1 MPTSVVIFVV
11 AFFIGI
17 PFGLIIGIVLTIESD
32 SKYYRS
38 VLKEYI
44 NADQLIDWIEK
55 RFYKDEDSKELD
67 VFLTSIDVSE
77 IICEIHRRKMKN
89 WNIKGAEKINKV
101 VEERRM

>member
-1 MPTSVVIFVV
+1 MSTSIAVFGV
-11 AFFIGI
+11 ALFIGI
-17 PFGLIIGIVLTIESD
+17 TLGWIIGIVLTTESD

-44 NADQLIDWIEK
+44 NANELTDWIEK

-67 VFLTSIDVSE
+67 IFLTSIDVSE

-89 WNIKGAEKINKV
+89 WNVNNAKKINEIVDK
-101 VEERRM
+101 RK

>member
-1 MPTSVVIFVV
+1 MPTLV
-11 AFFIGI
+11 AVFGVALFIGI
-17 PFGLIIGIVLTIESD
+17 TIGWIVGIVLTTESD

-55 RFYKDEDSKELD
+55 RFYKDKDSKELD

-89 WNIKGAEKINKV
+89 WNVNNAKKINEIVDK
-101 VEERRM
+101 RR

>member
-1 MPTSVVIFVV
+1 MSTSIVVFGV
-11 AFFIGI
+11 ALFIGI
-17 PFGLIIGIVLTIESD
+17 AFGWIVGIVLTTESD

-44 NADQLIDWIEK
+44 NANELTDWIEK

-89 WNIKGAEKINKV
+89 WNVNNAKKINEIVDK
-101 VEERRM
+101 RK

>member
-1 MPTSVVIFVV
+1 MSTSIVVFGV
-11 AFFIGI
+11 ALFIGI
-17 PFGLIIGIVLTIESD
+17 AFGWIVGIVLTTESD

-44 NADQLIDWIEK
+44 NANELTDWIEK

-67 VFLTSIDVSE
+67 VFLTSIDVGE

-89 WNIKGAEKINKV
+89 WNVNNAEKINEIVDK
-101 VEERRM
+101 RK

>member
-1 MPTSVVIFVV
+1 MPTSVVVFMV

-17 PFGLIIGIVLTIESD
+17 ALGWIIGIVLTVDSD

-89 WNIKGAEKINKV
+89 WNVNNAKKINEIVDK
-101 VEERRM
+101 RR

>member
-1 MPTSVVIFVV
+1 MPTLV
-11 AFFIGI
+11 AVFGVALFIGI
-17 PFGLIIGIVLTIESD
+17 TIGWIVGIVLTTESD

-89 WNIKGAEKINKV
+89 WNVNNAKKINEIVDK
-101 VEERRM
+101 RR

>member
-1 MPTSVVIFVV
+1 MPTSIAIFIV

-17 PFGLIIGIVLTIESD
+17 VFGWIVGIVLTTDSD
-32 SKYYRS
+32 SRYYRS

-44 NADQLIDWIEK
+44 NANELVDWIEK

-77 IICEIHRRKMKN
+77 IVCEIHRRKMKN
-89 WNIKGAEKINKV
+89 WNVNNAKKINEIVDK
-101 VEERRM
+101 RR

>member
-1 MPTSVVIFVV
+1 MSTSIAVFGV
-11 AFFIGI
+11 ALFIGI
-17 PFGLIIGIVLTIESD
+17 TLGWIVGIVLTTESD

-44 NADQLIDWIEK
+44 NADQLIDWIEE

-67 VFLTSIDVSE
+67 IFLTSIDVSE

-89 WNIKGAEKINKV
+89 WNINNAKKINEIVDK
-101 VEERRM
+101 RR

>member
-1 MPTSVVIFVV
+1 MPTSVVVFVV

-17 PFGLIIGIVLTIESD
+17 TLGWIIGIVLTTDSD
-32 SKYYRS
+32 NKYYRN

-44 NADQLIDWIEK
+44 NADELTDWIEK

-77 IICEIHRRKMKN
+77 IICEIHRRKIKN
-89 WNIKGAEKINKV
+89 WNVNNAKKINEIVDK
-101 VEERRM
+101 RK

>member
-1 MPTSVVIFVV
+1 MPTSIAIFIV
-11 AFFIGI
+11 AFFIGTI
-17 PFGLIIGIVLTIESD
+17 FGWIIGVVLTTDSD

-44 NADQLIDWIEK
+44 NANELTDWIEK

-77 IICEIHRRKMKN
+77 IVCEIHRRKMKN
-89 WNIKGAEKINKV
+89 WNVDNAKKINEIVDK
-101 VEERRM
+101 RR

>member
-1 MPTSVVIFVV
+1 MSTSIAVFGV
-11 AFFIGI
+11 ALFIGI
-17 PFGLIIGIVLTIESD
+17 TLGWIIGIVLTTESD

-44 NADQLIDWIEK
+44 NANELTDWIEK

-89 WNIKGAEKINKV
+89 WNVNNAKKINEIVDK
-101 VEERRM
+101 RK

>member
-1 MPTSVVIFVV
+1 MPTSVAIFVV

-17 PFGLIIGIVLTIESD
+17 VFGWIVGIVLTIDSD
-32 SKYYRS
+32 NKYYRN

-44 NADQLIDWIEK
+44 NANELTDWIEK

-77 IICEIHRRKMKN
+77 IVCEIHRRKMKN
-89 WNIKGAEKINKV
+89 WDVNNAKKINEIVDK
-101 VEERRM
+101 RR

>member
-1 MPTSVVIFVV
+1 MQTSVVVFVV

-32 SKYYRS
+32 SKYYRN

-44 NADQLIDWIEK
+44 NANELIDWIEK

-77 IICEIHRRKMKN
+77 IVCEIQRRKMKN
-89 WNIKGAEKINKV
+89 WNVNNAEKINEIVDK
-101 VEERRM
+101 RK

>member
-1 MPTSVVIFVV
+1 MSTSIVVFGV
-11 AFFIGI
+11 ALFIGI
-17 PFGLIIGIVLTIESD
+17 LGWIIGIVLTTESD

-67 VFLTSIDVSE
+67 VFLTSA
-77 IICEIHRRKMKN
+77 RLFARFT
-89 WNIKGAEKINKV
+89 GEK
-101 VEERRM
+101 

>member
-1 MPTSVVIFVV
+1 MSISIAVFGV
-11 AFFIGI
+11 ALFIGI
-17 PFGLIIGIVLTIESD
+17 TLGWIVGIVLTTESD

-44 NADQLIDWIEK
+44 NANELIDWIEK

-77 IICEIHRRKMKN
+77 IVCEIHRRKMKN
-89 WNIKGAEKINKV
+89 WNVKGAEKINKV

>member
-1 MPTSVVIFVV
+1 MSTSIVVFGV
-11 AFFIGI
+11 ALIGI
-17 PFGLIIGIVLTIESD
+17 AFGWIVGIVLTTESD

-44 NADQLIDWIEK
+44 NANELTDWIEK

-67 VFLTSIDVSE
+67 IFLTSIDVSE

-89 WNIKGAEKINKV
+89 WNVNNVKKINEIVDK
-101 VEERRM
+101 RK

>member
-1 MPTSVVIFVV
+1 MSTSIVVFGV
-11 AFFIGI
+11 ALFIGI
-17 PFGLIIGIVLTIESD
+17 AFGWIVGIVLTTESD

-44 NADQLIDWIEK
+44 NADELTDWIEK

-89 WNIKGAEKINKV
+89 WNVNNAKKINEIVDK
-101 VEERRM
+101 RR

>member
-1 MPTSVVIFVV
+1 MSTSIVVFGV
-11 AFFIGI
+11 ALFIGI
-17 PFGLIIGIVLTIESD
+17 ALGWIIGIVLTVDSD

-44 NADQLIDWIEK
+44 NANELIDWIEK

-77 IICEIHRRKMKN
+77 IVCEIHRRKMKN
-89 WNIKGAEKINKV
+89 WNVNNAKKINEIVDK
-101 VEERRM
+101 RR

>member
-1 MPTSVVIFVV
+1 MSTSIAVFGV
-11 AFFIGI
+11 ALFIGI
-17 PFGLIIGIVLTIESD
+17 TLGWIIGIVLTTESD

-44 NADQLIDWIEK
+44 NANELIDWIEE

-67 VFLTSIDVSE
+67 IFLTSIDVSE

-89 WNIKGAEKINKV
+89 WNVNNAKKINEIVDK
-101 VEERRM
+101 RR

>member
-1 MPTSVVIFVV
+1 MPTSIAIFIV

-17 PFGLIIGIVLTIESD
+17 VFGWIVGIVLTIDSD
-32 SKYYRS
+32 NKYYRN

-44 NADQLIDWIEK
+44 NADELTDWIEK

-89 WNIKGAEKINKV
+89 WNVNNAKKINEIVDK
-101 VEERRM
+101 RR

>member
-1 MPTSVVIFVV
+1 MSTSIVVFGV
-11 AFFIGI
+11 ALFIGI
-17 PFGLIIGIVLTIESD
+17 AFGWIVGIVLTTDSD
-32 SKYYRS
+32 NKYYRS

-44 NADQLIDWIEK
+44 NANELTDWIEK

-89 WNIKGAEKINKV
+89 WNVNNAKKINEIVDK
-101 VEERRM
+101 RK

>member
-1 MPTSVVIFVV
+1 MPTSVVVFMV

-17 PFGLIIGIVLTIESD
+17 ALGWIIGIVLTVDSD
-32 SKYYRS
+32 SKYYRN

-77 IICEIHRRKMKN
+77 IVCEIHRRKMKN
-89 WNIKGAEKINKV
+89 WNVNNAKKINEIVDK
-101 VEERRM
+101 RK

>member
-1 MPTSVVIFVV
+1 MPTSIAIFIV

-17 PFGLIIGIVLTIESD
+17 VFGWIVGIVLTTDSD
-32 SKYYRS
+32 NKYYRS

-44 NADQLIDWIEK
+44 NANELTDWIEK

-77 IICEIHRRKMKN
+77 IVCEIHRRKMKN
-89 WNIKGAEKINKV
+89 WNVNNAEKINEIVDK
-101 VEERRM
+101 RK

>member
-1 MPTSVVIFVV
+1 MSTSIAVFGV
-11 AFFIGI
+11 ALFIGI
-17 PFGLIIGIVLTIESD
+17 TLDGIVGIVLTTESD

-44 NADQLIDWIEK
+44 NADQLIDWIEE

-67 VFLTSIDVSE
+67 IFLTSIDVSK

-89 WNIKGAEKINKV
+89 WNINNAKKINEIVDK
-101 VEERRM
+101 RR

>member
-1 MPTSVVIFVV
+1 MPTLVVVFGV
-11 AFFIGI
+11 ALFIGI
-17 PFGLIIGIVLTIESD
+17 TIGWIVGIVLTTESD

-44 NADQLIDWIEK
+44 NANELIDWIEK

-89 WNIKGAEKINKV
+89 WNVNNAKKINEIVDK
-101 VEERRM
+101 RR

>member
-1 MPTSVVIFVV
+1 MPTLVVVFGV
-11 AFFIGI
+11 ALFIGI
-17 PFGLIIGIVLTIESD
+17 TIGWIVGIVLTTESD

-89 WNIKGAEKINKV
+89 WNVNNAKKINEIVDK
-101 VEERRM
+101 RR

>member
-1 MPTSVVIFVV
+1 MPTLVVVFGV
-11 AFFIGI
+11 ALFIGI
-17 PFGLIIGIVLTIESD
+17 TIGWIVGIVLTTESN

-77 IICEIHRRKMKN
+77 IICEIHRRKMEN
-89 WNIKGAEKINKV
+89 WNVNNAKKINEIVDK
-101 VEERRM
+101 RR

>member
-1 MPTSVVIFVV
+1 MSTSIAVFGV
-11 AFFIGI
+11 ALFIGI
-17 PFGLIIGIVLTIESD
+17 TLGWIVGIVLTTESD

-44 NADQLIDWIEK
+44 NADQLIDWIEE

-67 VFLTSIDVSE
+67 IFLTSIDVSE

-89 WNIKGAEKINKV
+89 WNVNNAKKINEIVDK
-101 VEERRM
+101 RS

>member
-1 MPTSVVIFVV
+1 MSTSIAVFGV
-11 AFFIGI
+11 ALFIGI
-17 PFGLIIGIVLTIESD
+17 TLGWIVGIVLTTESD

-44 NADQLIDWIEK
+44 NADQLIDWIEE

-67 VFLTSIDVSE
+67 IFLTSIDVSE

-89 WNIKGAEKINKV
+89 WNVNNAKKINEIVDK
-101 VEERRM
+101 RR